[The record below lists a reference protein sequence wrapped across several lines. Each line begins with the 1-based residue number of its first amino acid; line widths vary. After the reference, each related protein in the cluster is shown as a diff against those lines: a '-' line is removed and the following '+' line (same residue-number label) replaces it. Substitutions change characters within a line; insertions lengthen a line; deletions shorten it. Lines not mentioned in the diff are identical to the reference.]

1 MPATVDIKLMPR
13 HAGQQRVMAE
23 AERFNVLACGRRFGK
38 TTLGLDLAI
47 DGPLLQGAPVGWF
60 TPTYKMLLEVWR
72 EASRLLGDMAVKVNA
87 SERRIELVTGG
98 VFEFWSLTDADVA
111 RGREYGRIIVDEAAM
126 VKGLLASWNAVLR
139 PTLAD
144 RQGDAWFLST
154 PKGMTDYH
162 ELFKRG
168 QSVKHGD
175 WASWQMPT
183 WTNPTIPQGEIEAMK
198 RDMPPRVYQQEVE
211 GKFIADAEGALWRQD
226 TIERYRVDEAP
237 TLTRIIVGVDPAG
250 GGPDEVGIVTVGK
263 GADGHFY
270 VLDDGSM
277 RGSPHAWAQ
286 RVVGSYH
293 KHEADMIVAEKNYGG
308 DMVQS
313 TIQGADARA
322 PVRLVT
328 ASRGK
333 QLRAEPI
340 SYRYEQGEVHHV
352 GYHSTLEAQMTQW
365 DPSERGKSP
374 DRLDALVFALTELAP
389 SSGHRSGRTA
399 SLPM

>member
-13 HAGQQRVMAE
+13 HAGQQCVMSE
-23 AERFNVLACGRRFGK
+23 AKRFNVLACGRRFGK

-162 ELFKRG
+162 QLFKRG
-168 QSVKHGD
+168 QSDKHTD

-226 TIERYRVDEAP
+226 TIERYRVEEAP
-237 TLTRIIVGVDPAG
+237 PLARVIVGVDPAG
-250 GGPDEVGIVTVGK
+250 GGPDEVGIVTAGK

-293 KHEADMIVAEKNYGG
+293 SHKADMIVAEKNYGG
-308 DMVQS
+308 DMVKS
-313 TIQGADARA
+313 TIQGADARV

-374 DRLDALVFALTELAP
+374 DRLDALVFALTELAGTP
-389 SSGHRSGRTA
+389 SA
-399 SLPM
+399 FFAAK